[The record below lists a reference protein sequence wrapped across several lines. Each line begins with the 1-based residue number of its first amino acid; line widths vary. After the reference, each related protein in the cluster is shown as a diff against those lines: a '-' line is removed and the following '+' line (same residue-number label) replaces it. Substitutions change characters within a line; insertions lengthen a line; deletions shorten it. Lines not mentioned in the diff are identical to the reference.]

1 MELYDFDKCEYS
13 IRDGFYGGMAGDKAG
28 IDRQTTSKDKGIA
41 ISMLLKFLVWM

>member
-28 IDRQTTSKDKGIA
+28 VIFNNA
-41 ISMLLKFLVWM
+41 N